1 MKKTEIEVIGLC
13 FFRIQN
19 SYLASLERLFAE
31 RIFRFQNL
39 VFGFFF
45 HGSRNIAFEH
55 TCYAGCPAVDGVVV
69 HL

>member
-1 MKKTEIEVIGLC
+1 MKKKQRSKLSVSV
-13 FFRIQN
+13 FFKFKLQN
-19 SYLASLERLFAE
+19 SDFSIQFSE
-31 RIFRFQNL
+31 FRFQKL

-45 HGSRNIAFEH
+45 HSSRNITFEH